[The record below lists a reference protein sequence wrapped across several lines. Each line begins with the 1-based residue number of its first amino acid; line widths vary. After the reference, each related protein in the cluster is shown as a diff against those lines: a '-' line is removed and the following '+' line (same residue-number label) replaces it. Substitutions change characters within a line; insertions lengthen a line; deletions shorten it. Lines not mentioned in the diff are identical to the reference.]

1 MSAVVSAN
9 GSAVDR
15 CAWRAADLAPEDG
28 TFVLDD
34 ACLAEIR
41 AAVASL
47 ADDPCPTETLDPEDF
62 HLPACRGAMA
72 RVRAELDDGLGFALV
87 DRLPVAELGP
97 EAAVRAYWLLAS
109 MVARPVSQKLAGRMV
124 YSVVDT
130 GQEPGN
136 GVRPDQT
143 NIGQPFHTDNSY
155 NLTPPPYVTLFCL
168 ETAMEGGI
176 SRLINLETVRRIM
189 AARHPDLVGRLYR
202 PYCYDRQ
209 REHEEGEDRV
219 LWNPILGERE
229 DGHLFARL
237 SPFLIRAGYRVAGQS
252 MDPEGEA
259 ALDAWEAITL
269 DHGLYKEFLF
279 EPGQIQFVDNRR
291 LGHCRTAFTD
301 WPDPERKRHLV
312 RLWLRNEGST
322 HYHG

>member
-1 MSAVVSAN
+1 MSTIESAN
-9 GSAVDR
+9 GHAVNR
-15 CAWRAADLAPEDG
+15 RSWRAADLGPTDG
-28 TFVLDD
+28 TFVLDG

-41 AAVASL
+41 AAVGGSTNDSRPA
-47 ADDPCPTETLDPEDF
+47 ETLDPDGF
-62 HLPACRGAMA
+62 RLPACRAAMA
-72 RVRAELDDGLGFALV
+72 RVKTELDDGLGFALV
-87 DRLPVAELGP
+87 DRLPVEELGQ
-97 EAAVRAYWLLAS
+97 EGAVRAYWLLAS

-130 GQEPGN
+130 GQRPGN

-155 NLTPPPYVTLFCL
+155 NLSPPPYVTLFCL

-189 AARHPDLVGRLYR
+189 AERHPDLLDRLYR

-209 REHEEGEDRV
+209 REHEEGEDPV
-219 LWNPILGERE
+219 LWNPILAERE

-237 SPFLIRAGYRVAGQS
+237 SPFLIRAGYRVAGQP
-252 MDPEGEA
+252 MDSEGEA
-259 ALDAWEAITL
+259 ALDAWEAITQ
-269 DHGLYKEFLF
+269 DHALYKEFLF

-301 WPDPERKRHLV
+301 WPDPDRKRHLV